1 MEDRPREDVS
11 EILESISGG
20 DRSATDRL
28 FPIVYAELR
37 KIAGAAMARER
48 AGHTL
53 QPTALVH
60 EAYLRLLGGAKT
72 GWKSRGHFFAAAA
85 EAMRRILIERAR
97 RYSRLKR
104 GENPERVELTEDAAV
119 YQPRP
124 EELLALD
131 QALDRLET
139 HDPEMG
145 RIVKLRFFA
154 GLTVDETAELLGTS
168 ARSVDRTWAESRAWL
183 IREMTRA
190 ASGSP

>member
-1 MEDRPREDVS
+1 VNQSPGHEVS
-11 EILESISGG
+11 AILEAIGP
-20 DRSATDRL
+20 DDPSATDRL

-37 KIAGAAMARER
+37 KLARVAMSREK

-60 EAYLRLLGGAKT
+60 EVYLRLLGGANA

-97 RYSRLKR
+97 RHSRLKR

-131 QALDRLET
+131 QALERLES

-145 RIVKLRFFA
+145 RVVKLRFFA
-154 GLTVDETAELLGTS
+154 GLSVDETAELLGTS
-168 ARSVDRTWAESRAWL
+168 PRSVDRAWAESRAWL
-183 IREMTRA
+183 IREMSRA
-190 ASGSP
+190 AGSR